1 MEIQREDSQLE
12 ICFLS
17 TVVMSPS
24 PHPCLSDQTA
34 CRLLLRVTQRLWP
47 HVTPSESYL
56 HPLLGL
62 VNFSSFFTIQLKQ
75 PPGGTFPHSSVCS
88 MAHCLYLHYSVYSIA
103 YWTAYLLVLSP
114 WNQGL
119 RLLHPCTPR
128 ITYSA
133 WHFRNTENNVW
144 LCFNTGSIYNSELE
158 KIIRILTKACYLVVL

>member
-1 MEIQREDSQLE
+1 MEIQREDGQLE

-17 TVVMSPS
+17 MVVMCPS
-24 PHPCLSDQTA
+24 PHPCSSYQTA
-34 CRLLLRVTQRLWP
+34 CGFLLRVTQCLWP

-75 PPGGTFPHSSVCS
+75 PPGGTFPHSSVCFNGTLS
-88 MAHCLYLHYSVYSIA
+88 ILHYNVYSIA
-103 YWTAYLLVLSP
+103 YGTAYLLVLSP

-119 RLLHPCTPR
+119 WLLHPCIPR

-144 LCFNTGSIYNSELE
+144 LCFNKGSIYNSELE